1 MGNPACA
8 CVVTAIT
15 TSSAHHSIILVIVA
29 SKFCHC
35 NSFSVGLHLKAIQ
48 KLQLLCYAEARLLGD
63 DSYRENIKLHWF
75 QICFQDAA
83 VVYK

>member
-1 MGNPACA
+1 M
-8 CVVTAIT
+8 CVCCDSYNYP
-15 TSSAHHSIILVIVA
+15 SSAHHSIILVIVA

-35 NSFSVGLHLKAIQ
+35 DSFSVGLHLKAIQ